1 VTLCYLGKEVVDAVD
16 GQVEGRETAGEEA
29 PPPPVVIL
37 TAEDMNTPTTI
48 SSPYTSEISEFAV
61 PDTAVIYYAVL
72 RIRDVYPGSRTQ
84 IQGQKDSGSA

>member
-37 TAEDMNTPTTI
+37 TAEDVNNPYMYNI
-48 SSPYTSEISEFAV
+48 HSSTRHI
-61 PDTAVIYYAVL
+61 
-72 RIRDVYPGSRTQ
+72 
-84 IQGQKDSGSA
+84 